1 MVDKREPAA
10 GWPILKGEYDVG
22 DVKNCVAVATCG
34 SHLAAAPQLDAGAS
48 VTGPCKTENLGLEKV
63 ITHIISNPNIRF
75 LIVTGSEVKGHITGE
90 AIVKIHEN
98 GVKDNRIVG
107 ASGAIPYVENLS
119 DEAIERFQQQVECID
134 LIGTEDMNA
143 IVAKIKE
150 CAARDPGA
158 FDADPM
164 VVEIGDEA
172 GGDGEEIGGL
182 KPMAAEIATI
192 RSRILSINKE
202 MMAIGNLNKFHS
214 GVHAGKIEGAMIGL
228 SITLALLGMLLFG
241 GGN

>member
-34 SHLAAAPQLDAGAS
+34 SHLAAGPQLDAGAC

-63 ITHIISNPNIRF
+63 VTHVISNPNIRF

-98 GVKDNRIVG
+98 GVKDNRIIG

-119 DEAIERFQQQVECID
+119 EEAIERFQQQVECID
-134 LIGTEDMNA
+134 LIGTEDMDA

-150 CAARDPGA
+150 CAAKDPGA
-158 FDADPM
+158 FDADPL

-172 GGDGEEIGGL
+172 DGDGEEIGGL

-192 RSRILSINKE
+192 RSRILNINKE

-214 GVHAGKIEGAMIGL
+214 GIHAGKIEGAMIGL

-241 GGN
+241 GY